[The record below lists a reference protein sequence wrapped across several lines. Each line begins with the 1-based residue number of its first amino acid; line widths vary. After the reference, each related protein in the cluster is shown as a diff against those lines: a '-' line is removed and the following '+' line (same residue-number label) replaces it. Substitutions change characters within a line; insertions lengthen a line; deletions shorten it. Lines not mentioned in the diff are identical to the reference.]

1 MITHEQIETLIRA
14 ALPDAIVET
23 ADRTGTLDHYNLSV
37 VSRQFDGMPLLD
49 RNRLIYS
56 ALGDALRD
64 GRLHAVEIKT
74 GTPVQGADR
83 P

>member
-1 MITHEQIETLIRA
+1 MITHEQIEALIQSA
-14 ALPDAIVET
+14 IPDAVVET

-37 VSRQFDGMPLLD
+37 VSRNFDGMPLLD

-56 ALGDALRD
+56 ALGDALKD

-74 GTPVQGADR
+74 ATPDAR
-83 P
+83 S

>member
-14 ALPDAIVET
+14 ALPDAVVET
-23 ADRTGTLDHYNLSV
+23 GDRTGTLDHYNLLV
-37 VSRQFDGMPLLD
+37 VSRGFAGMPLLD

-56 ALGDALRD
+56 ALGDALKD

-74 GTPVQGADR
+74 AVPESGS
-83 P
+83 